1 MTMSIRRLIIFCIFV
16 TYSHITV
23 HSKDFIKGAFSI
35 GLDGLF
41 GDFDSNQKLGGGI
54 LHGGYDF
61 FFHRISFLSVEPKI
75 GVGYF
80 GGNKTSTL
88 STAVV
93 ANYGITCFTTSI
105 SPKVYCSLNPDNNI
119 LLSLENE
126 FSLLN
131 GFANIKDQNSIHV
144 RRNSKFFQFY
154 YTVKIG
160 LTLKTPKGCKFT
172 VWVGGSTLRLDNILN
187 GNIPSGEKYYSKET
201 LPYAAGINFYI

>member
-1 MTMSIRRLIIFCIFV
+1 MTMSVRRLIIFCIFV
-16 TYSHITV
+16 TCSHITV
-23 HSKDFIKGAFSI
+23 HSRDFIKGSFSI

-187 GNIPSGEKYYSKET
+187 GNIPSGEKYY
-201 LPYAAGINFYI
+201 

>member
-1 MTMSIRRLIIFCIFV
+1 MKSISIYFFTI
-16 TYSHITV
+16 
-23 HSKDFIKGAFSI
+23 SI
-35 GLDGLF
+35 GLDVLF

-144 RRNSKFFQFY
+144 RRNSKLFQFY